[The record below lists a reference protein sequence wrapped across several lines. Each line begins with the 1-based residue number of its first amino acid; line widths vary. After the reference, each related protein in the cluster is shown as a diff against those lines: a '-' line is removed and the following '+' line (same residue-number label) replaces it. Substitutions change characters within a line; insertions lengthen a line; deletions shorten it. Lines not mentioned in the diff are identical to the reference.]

1 MDEAA
6 LEAALCSVRGIG
18 LWTCHMHAMFHLG
31 SPDVLPTG
39 DLGVR
44 KGMAQ
49 LSVRTQGKRSV
60 HGRCT
65 WCTAAGSAAAAA
77 RELSSGSHP
86 TAPASAALHGSRQCA

>member
-49 LSVRTQGKRSV
+49 LYGLKVSGLCM
-60 HGRCT
+60 G
-65 WCTAAGSAAAAA
+65 APPGALLMALLLLPPGS
-77 RELSSGSHP
+77 
-86 TAPASAALHGSRQCA
+86 